1 MIRINNITKIY
12 NKRKVLNNININFR
26 EKEFVAV
33 LGPSGCGKSTLLN
46 IISAIEKPD
55 EGSLF
60 LGNLNIFKLPKKK
73 QDYYRNNYVNYIFQN
88 YNLINYLNV
97 LDNLLISNKLK
108 GEKYNKE
115 EMFKILN
122 KLNIKNLSKKN
133 INILSGGEQQRVAI
147 TRSLIN
153 NCNILLADEPT
164 GALDSKSSINIMEIL
179 KELSKEKLVI
189 MVTHNKELAYKYA
202 SRIITLEDGIIIK
215 DSNPY
220 NNINKNIYKL
230 KKNKLSFCNSLL
242 MSIKNIKNKRF
253 RTFLI
258 TLAYSV
264 GLISLALV
272 LSISNGFNN
281 EIKNFEKE
289 VLYNY
294 PIIISKESLSI
305 DNIFENKN
313 ITYQENKINVHKS
326 NKIITNNIDDVLI
339 NKVEKINKN
348 KINGIAYYKDINTSI
363 NDYLLVNHNNNYF
376 DLLEGRYPVKENE
389 ILLLLDNNNSVNE
402 IFAKKLNIENINY
415 KEIIGQSIIINNK
428 ELLFTG
434 IVKSNDNYYKESFGI
449 LYNSNI
455 FEEEIISIEIFPK
468 DYKSKQ
474 ELKKYLKDY
483 NIVDDSESVLKIIR
497 NFVNTISYILIA
509 FSIISLI
516 VSIIMIFIV
525 SYISVLERKKEI
537 GILKTLGASSKDIK
551 KLFLSENIIIGFLSS
566 VITLEIVNVLGN
578 LINNF
583 IYKKIEISNIVNPTS
598 KIILLIIII
607 SITLSYISGLIPARI
622 ASKKKVVDILKS
634 D

>member
-46 IISAIEKPD
+46 IISAIETPD

-566 VITLEIVNVLGN
+566 AITLEIVNVLGN

>member
-1 MIRINNITKIY
+1 
-12 NKRKVLNNININFR
+12 
-26 EKEFVAV
+26 
-33 LGPSGCGKSTLLN
+33 
-46 IISAIEKPD
+46 
-55 EGSLF
+55 
-60 LGNLNIFKLPKKK
+60 
-73 QDYYRNNYVNYIFQN
+73 
-88 YNLINYLNV
+88 
-97 LDNLLISNKLK
+97 
-108 GEKYNKE
+108 
-115 EMFKILN
+115 
-122 KLNIKNLSKKN
+122 
-133 INILSGGEQQRVAI
+133 
-147 TRSLIN
+147 
-153 NCNILLADEPT
+153 
-164 GALDSKSSINIMEIL
+164 
-179 KELSKEKLVI
+179 
-189 MVTHNKELAYKYA
+189 
-202 SRIITLEDGIIIK
+202 
-215 DSNPY
+215 
-220 NNINKNIYKL
+220 
-230 KKNKLSFCNSLL
+230 

>member
-46 IISAIEKPD
+46 IISAIETPD

-97 LDNLLISNKLK
+97 LDNLLISNNLK

-348 KINGIAYYKDINTSI
+348 KTNGIAYYKDINTSI

>member
-566 VITLEIVNVLGN
+566 AITLEIVNVLGN